1 MPKKKL
7 PRWNREPNAKQL
19 ARRSQAERDKA
30 VECLDALVGAIRET
44 RDALDMAH
52 IEKQDPCTAAILTRL
67 FRVIE
72 ENP

>member
-19 ARRSQAERDKA
+19 ARRSQASALKA

-44 RDALDMAH
+44 RDALDMHH
-52 IEKQDPCTAAILTRL
+52 IGKYDPDTAVILTRL

-72 ENP
+72 ESP

>member
-19 ARRSQAERDKA
+19 ARRSQASALKA

-52 IEKQDPCTAAILTRL
+52 MDPCTAAILTRL